1 MAWVGCVSSIA
12 HVPERSDAYQYVPWN
27 SNVRKSF
34 LFVFILT
41 LGCKGKSIQTQMIEP
56 YNPPIHP
63 SDSKPAGPSWSLASP
78 DLQITC
84 PEGRLRSN
92 QARQTCG
99 SPSPWLV
106 SRFVRFLSRLPRRP
120 VSCGRAVLCC
130 VRGRVSD
137 REASRG
143 IRISSSQH
151 ESTAGAYIDS
161 EILARNWR
169 RSAHPYIVIH
179 DLHILLSARH
189 F

>member
-1 MAWVGCVSSIA
+1 
-12 HVPERSDAYQYVPWN
+12 
-27 SNVRKSF
+27 
-34 LFVFILT
+34 
-41 LGCKGKSIQTQMIEP
+41 MIEP

-106 SRFVRFLSRLPRRP
+106 SRFVRFLSRLPRQP

-130 VRGRVSD
+130 ARGRVSD

-169 RSAHPYIVIH
+169 RSAHPYIEWCNRRRKTHRINEVEGSSEKASGQGEWRF
-179 DLHILLSARH
+179 LASSSSAPFVFVSGKRLRRRV
-189 F
+189 